1 MERNYQAEI
10 WNKMRT
16 QRASVW
22 ALFSLWGIFAGGN
35 IFALIAA
42 ASLVEI
48 EQKSKWRA
56 HTRDPFPIVQ
66 GPENKGEPEQG
77 HLLAF

>member
-1 MERNYQAEI
+1 MG
-10 WNKMRT
+10 T

-22 ALFSLWGIFAGGN
+22 ALFSLWGIFADGN
-35 IFALIAA
+35 IFALVAA

-56 HTRDPFPIVQ
+56 HTHEILFLLCRALKIRANQ
-66 GPENKGEPEQG
+66 NK
-77 HLLAF
+77 ATF